1 MQRVLTTG
9 ANDEPDEVVDEA
21 ELEDVVEPEEPESAP
36 AEPEE
41 EPEEE
46 GEGEP
51 EAEED
56 EPPEEEA
63 AEGEGEPA
71 EPVAAHEEEESDFYL
86 GRYKTREEAERGW
99 LEKEQM
105 ISRQGDELHR
115 VQQEMAE
122 LRGFVQGQQQSDPGD
137 FEAWAEAKL
146 EGGDA
151 WGGASEALDAALS
164 SGDPVYVDA
173 YIEQWKE
180 VDPFEA
186 ARFRTMVDTQIAQ
199 AQAQAQQASQPPP
212 AQEVINSAWLEV
224 AETDPDLR
232 DPEFAAAVGGLLK
245 GNPALRA
252 AALSGD
258 PELVR
263 SSIAIARDGVR
274 MQSARPGKTGT
285 PRKVRSSDAEQLRK
299 DKLDASVTTG
309 DSSPERGNGSTP
321 EVPAELQEMLQRV
334 QAGEGGFPKL
344 RE

>member
-9 ANDEPDEVVDEA
+9 QNDEPDEVVDEA
-21 ELEDVVEPEEPESAP
+21 ELEDELEEEEPEGSA

-41 EPEEE
+41 EPDEEP
-46 GEGEP
+46 EGEP
-51 EAEED
+51 EAEEED
-56 EPPEEEA
+56 EPQAEA
-63 AEGEGEPA
+63 AEEEGEPS
-71 EPVAAHEEEESDFYL
+71 EPEEQEDDFYL

-105 ISRQGDELHR
+105 ISRQGDELAQMR
-115 VQQEMAE
+115 ERMSQFEGYLAGQAQQ
-122 LRGFVQGQQQSDPGD
+122 GDPGD
-137 FEAWAEAKL
+137 FEAWAEAKI

-151 WGGASEALDAALS
+151 WGGASEALDAALQ

-173 YIEQWKE
+173 YYEQWKE
-180 VDPFEA
+180 IDPAEA
-186 ARFRTMVDTQIAQ
+186 TRFRVMVDNQIAA
-199 AQAQAQQASQPPP
+199 AQAQAQQAMAPVP

-285 PRKVRSSDAEQLRK
+285 PRKVRSSDAERLQQ

-309 DSSPERGNGSTP
+309 DSSPDRGNGSTP
-321 EVPAELQEMLQRV
+321 DVPPELQDMMGAIQR
-334 QAGEGGFPKL
+334 GEAGFPKL